1 MRRKTMQRK
10 EFSALVSAKV
20 NISPSVLL
28 IQQAKDWNQST
39 ALSSLG
45 IYP

>member
-1 MRRKTMQRK
+1 MRCKTMHRK
-10 EFSALVSAKV
+10 EFGSLVSAKV
-20 NISPSVLL
+20 NISPSVL
-28 IQQAKDWNQST
+28 IQQAKDWNQSM